1 MDKTILII
9 NSGSS
14 SLKFQLLDAANYKEI
29 ASGKAEHLNSGR
41 ATFTIEAN
49 DSKEKDQLDGKGTH
63 VDAIQRLFDEL
74 EERGLKKTVKA
85 VGHRVVNGTNVFTEP
100 VLLED
105 QIIDEIEALK
115 PFAPL
120 HNPAAV
126 AGMRAIQKVMPSLPQ
141 VAVFDTSFHQ
151 TMPEQ
156 AYRYAVPDSWYE
168 KYGVRRYGFHGI
180 SYKYV
185 SHRAAELLNIPLE
198 KSDFVIAHIGGGA
211 SVAAVHNGKSVDT
224 SMGFTPL
231 QGLVMGTRS
240 GDIDPAVVSYMAN
253 KQNKTADEILDE
265 LNHQSGVYGLS
276 GGLTSDQRELEEG
289 AEQGHKGAKL
299 AMKVM
304 AYSIAKY
311 IAGMMIALPKVDAI
325 VFTAGIGENSSA
337 LRKQI
342 CDHLTVFGYN
352 IDEERNREIVGRNGV
367 DGVISVKDT
376 PKIMMVRTNE
386 ELMIAEETENV
397 IRDINAAK
405 RRMAKTAKEAAEK
418 EAKQL

>member
-14 SLKFQLLDAANYKEI
+14 SLKFQLLDAASYKEI

-240 GDIDPAVVSYMAN
+240 GDIDPAVVSYMAD

-342 CDHLTVFGYN
+342 CDHLTVFGYG

>member
-14 SLKFQLLDAANYKEI
+14 SLKFQLLEAASYKEI

-342 CDHLTVFGYN
+342 CDHLTVFGYD

>member
-198 KSDFVIAHIGGGA
+198 ESDFVIAHIGGGA

-240 GDIDPAVVSYMAN
+240 GDIDPAVVSYMAD

-342 CDHLTVFGYN
+342 CDHLTVFGYD

>member
-14 SLKFQLLDAANYKEI
+14 SLKFQLLDAASYKEI

-342 CDHLTVFGYN
+342 CDHLTVFGYD

>member
-14 SLKFQLLDAANYKEI
+14 SLKFQLLDAASYKEI

-325 VFTAGIGENSSA
+325 VFTAGIGENSSV

-342 CDHLTVFGYN
+342 CDHLTVFGYD

>member
-14 SLKFQLLDAANYKEI
+14 SLKFQLLEAASYKEI

-253 KQNKTADEILDE
+253 KQNKTADEILNE

>member
-240 GDIDPAVVSYMAN
+240 GDIDPAVVSYMAD

-342 CDHLTVFGYN
+342 CDHLTVFGYD

>member
-14 SLKFQLLDAANYKEI
+14 SLKFQLLDAASYKEI

-240 GDIDPAVVSYMAN
+240 GDIDPAVVSYMAD

>member
-14 SLKFQLLDAANYKEI
+14 SLKFQLLDAASYKEI

-240 GDIDPAVVSYMAN
+240 GDIDPAVVSYMAD
-253 KQNKTADEILDE
+253 KQN
-265 LNHQSGVYGLS
+265 
-276 GGLTSDQRELEEG
+276 
-289 AEQGHKGAKL
+289 
-299 AMKVM
+299 
-304 AYSIAKY
+304 
-311 IAGMMIALPKVDAI
+311 
-325 VFTAGIGENSSA
+325 
-337 LRKQI
+337 
-342 CDHLTVFGYN
+342 
-352 IDEERNREIVGRNGV
+352 
-367 DGVISVKDT
+367 
-376 PKIMMVRTNE
+376 
-386 ELMIAEETENV
+386 
-397 IRDINAAK
+397 
-405 RRMAKTAKEAAEK
+405 
-418 EAKQL
+418 

>member
-14 SLKFQLLDAANYKEI
+14 SLKFQLLDAASYKEI

-240 GDIDPAVVSYMAN
+240 GDIDPAVVSYMAD

-342 CDHLTVFGYN
+342 CDHLTVFGYD

>member
-14 SLKFQLLDAANYKEI
+14 SLKFQLLEAASYKEI

>member
-1 MDKTILII
+1 MNKTILII

-14 SLKFQLLDAANYKEI
+14 SLKFQLLDAASYKEV

-49 DSKEKDQLDGKGTH
+49 DSKEKDTLEGKGTH

-74 EERGLKKTVKA
+74 EERGLKNTVKA

-126 AGMRAIQKVMPSLPQ
+126 AGMRAIQKVMPNLPQ

-151 TMPEQ
+151 TLPEQ

-198 KSDFVIAHIGGGA
+198 KSDFVVAHIGGGA
-211 SVAAVHNGKSVDT
+211 SVAAIHNGKSVDT

-240 GDIDPAVVSYMAN
+240 GDIDPAVVSYMAD
-253 KQNKTADEILDE
+253 KQGKSADEILDE
-265 LNHQSGVYGLS
+265 LNHQSGVYALS
-276 GGLTSDQRELEEG
+276 GGYSSDQRELEEG
-289 AEQGHKGAKL
+289 AKEGHRGAKL
-299 AMKVM
+299 ALKVM

-311 IAGMMIALPKVDAI
+311 IAGMMVALPKVDAI
-325 VFTAGIGENSSA
+325 VFTAGIGENSSV

-342 CDHLTVFGYN
+342 CDHLAVFGYD
-352 IDEERNREIVGRNGV
+352 IDEERNHEIVGRNGV

-397 IRDINAAK
+397 IRDINEAK
-405 RRMAKTAKEAAEK
+405 RKMAKTAKEAKEK